1 MVLMKHFLMFH
12 LSGCTGILGIFISA
26 LTPSGPSIL
35 RGLST
40 SPIDLPSP
48 VTQIGLSAVS
58 PDLPD
63 ILSGD
68 TGDSHLQRDE
78 PATRPWKGGH

>member
-12 LSGCTGILGIFISA
+12 FSGCTGIPGFFISA
-26 LTPSGPSIL
+26 WTPSEPSIS
-35 RGLST
+35 RGFIT

-48 VTQIGLSAVS
+48 VTKIGLSAAAL
-58 PDLPD
+58 DLSD